1 VQPFP
6 ALPVKNKITSKKQN
20 LPTYHALVTPLF
32 YEERRYREH
41 ATIKMINSNGLS
53 V

>member
-1 VQPFP
+1 MQPFP
-6 ALPVKNKITSKKQN
+6 ALPVKTKITSKNQN

-32 YEERRYREH
+32 YEEHRYREH
-41 ATIKMINSNGLS
+41 VTTKMINSNGLS